1 MTIPALLFSQH
12 SQSIII
18 WLTKDAPKIQPAAF
32 KDDVL
37 HLSDQA
43 EGLKSPPF
51 IALLDRKTDGR
62 TAQRLQRRDR
72 DGKCTI
78 GGTGLEKES

>member
-32 KDDVL
+32 EDDLL

-43 EGLKSPPF
+43 EGLKPPPF
-51 IALLDRKTDGR
+51 IASSIGRRTGELLRDFSGGIEMGNALLAGR
-62 TAQRLQRRDR
+62 V
-72 DGKCTI
+72 
-78 GGTGLEKES
+78 